1 VDKDSFQPGK
11 PEVLFTDKFE
21 MRAPLTS
28 YDVTPDGQHFVMFQS
43 SSGRSLGN
51 TLPTVILNWMNQVR
65 SLVASAQTDTSK

>member
-1 VDKDSFQPGK
+1 
-11 PEVLFTDKFE
+11 
-21 MRAPLTS
+21 
-28 YDVTPDGQHFVMFQS
+28 VMFQS